1 MKLQSN
7 KRNHSIYLPVYN
19 KTSELQYNFTVRL
32 QHKCI
37 RNYSGTIIVIAILGL
52 DYGSFKQ
59 GLRILCKVWF
69 QCKTALAAVNS
80 SGFGPLRQMFM
91 SMSTVPT
98 SSEFRYSDLSLPIQ
112 EKPLSQQDEDTAT
125 ARQISI
131 TINTWERLQS
141 SGCTCVNTSTQ
152 NSAWLKLVL
161 CLWSQEYSFRDSH
174 WPFARSKS
182 KPLLLRTA
190 WKCFYPLAKTFD
202 YW

>member
-7 KRNHSIYLPVYN
+7 KCNHSIYLPVYN

-37 RNYSGTIIVIAILGL
+37 HNYSGTVIDIAILGL

-59 GLRILCKVWF
+59 GLHILCEVWF
-69 QCKTALAAVNS
+69 QCKTALAALNS

-112 EKPLSQQDEDTAT
+112 EKPLSRQDEDTAT
-125 ARQISI
+125 ARQISV
-131 TINTWERLQS
+131 TINT
-141 SGCTCVNTSTQ
+141 
-152 NSAWLKLVL
+152 
-161 CLWSQEYSFRDSH
+161 
-174 WPFARSKS
+174 
-182 KPLLLRTA
+182 
-190 WKCFYPLAKTFD
+190 
-202 YW
+202 